1 MGSGGMRPAMSSG
14 LPLGVCGHCP
24 EGEVLFPNPILS
36 LGGQACHCQCT
47 PWGAVLLLPTACWTL
62 VLAASLSD
70 SVLFPSLCPPTPS
83 PMPTGCP
90 LGACCAQISAL
101 LVLCMCPAHT
111 RASWI
116 CPFHPQSLDSLHLS
130 ICPLL
135 LLVPELWVSE
145 GPCSLGSLVTSEGP
159 TGCPQSTTLLPH
171 MSWPISSSSAS
182 WGPIKAAGREFP
194 AHLPGRGTEAR
205 LRCGRV

>member
-1 MGSGGMRPAMSSG
+1 MGSGGMRPAVLRIACGGCVATVQRRRFSFPAPSLVSVDRPAIACSPGGRCSSCPPPAG
-14 LPLGVCGHCP
+14 PLSLQPVY
-24 EGEVLFPNPILS
+24 LILS
-36 LGGQACHCQCT
+36 CS
-47 PWGAVLLLPTACWTL
+47 LP
-62 VLAASLSD
+62 
-70 SVLFPSLCPPTPS
+70 PCPPTPS

-116 CPFHPQSLDSLHLS
+116 SLFHPQSLDSLHLS

-145 GPCSLGSLVTSEGP
+145 GPRSLGSLVTSEGP
-159 TGCPQSTTLLPH
+159 TGCPQSTMLLPH

-205 LRCGRV
+205 LRCGWV